1 MSNADLLLF
10 YHISQTDIALT
21 QPYARYCKPWLD
33 AFYIKLRQWWIF
45 LFHEQ
50 IQHILFHFRLSSEI
64 RVFGSKVVAKK
75 HKIGIILLKIGFTL
89 TLEPEMLKTW

>member
-1 MSNADLLLF
+1 
-10 YHISQTDIALT
+10 
-21 QPYARYCKPWLD
+21 
-33 AFYIKLRQWWIF
+33 

-89 TLEPEMLKTW
+89 TLEPEMLET